1 MLVNQENHI
10 EFWNIAAL
18 RLFGFKTRPPVDLT
32 LDQLPVSEPLRNL
45 MIRRHRTVL
54 AKQQPIIARA
64 QFLGG
69 RLGLT
74 ADIHFS
80 MIPKED
86 HTNNV
91 LIMFEPSGGANSEKK
106 ASRKSEKR

>member
-1 MLVNQENHI
+1 M
-10 EFWNIAAL
+10 AL

-32 LDQLPVSEPLRNL
+32 LDQLPVSEELRNL
-45 MIRRHRTVL
+45 LIRRHRSVL
-54 AKQQPIIARA
+54 VKEQPMVARE

-80 MIPKED
+80 LIPKED
-86 HTNNV
+86 HTRNV
-91 LIMFEPSGGANSEKK
+91 LIMFEISNGGKSAKK
-106 ASRKSEKR
+106 NNPQK